1 VFEYVCDHIVPG
13 CTHMDRDAKREKLLE
28 RVAIHLREHHDLDHT
43 HQPIAEALKK
53 TGIIYI
59 RPG

>member
-1 VFEYVCDHIVPG
+1 
-13 CTHMDRDAKREKLLE
+13 MDRDAKREKLLE
-28 RVAIHLREHHDLDHT
+28 RAAIHLREHHDLDHT

-53 TGIIYI
+53 TGIIYV